1 MRGTHRVSK
10 YIESQ
15 FTRKIYWSN
24 LIIMRISHSG
34 IIEIRKRRED
44 SDRICQFCSQVM
56 FVVIVTWQTTAVIR
70 RRVDVNNVDVKDVQ
84 GPQ

>member
-1 MRGTHRVSK
+1 MRGRHRVSK

-24 LIIMRISHSG
+24 SIIMRVSHSG

-44 SDRICQFCSQVM
+44 SEPHLPILLPS
-56 FVVIVTWQTTAVIR
+56 
-70 RRVDVNNVDVKDVQ
+70 DVCCDGHLANNRSSKETR
-84 GPQ
+84 GRE